1 MRHLVTVA
9 FLALTACAS
18 TKSSTSARPEP
29 VKPAEAKSSLKL
41 SAPLSE
47 WTAFDTEG
55 FSVRFPPSW
64 KMSLREK
71 KQVFGCNAEGHIC
84 FLQWGEA
91 KFGAEE
97 LFGYLSG
104 RASTIKVL
112 PVTTL
117 AGDDA
122 VVWAGYDSDGDPWV
136 HVIRLHQG
144 VAFHFA
150 YFGPA
155 NKVPDDFLM
164 VPQTLVFKAEPAK
177 PKDETSL

>member
-1 MRHLVTVA
+1 MRHLVA
-9 FLALTACAS
+9 ALIVSVTAACAS
-18 TKSSTSARPEP
+18 P
-29 VKPAEAKSSLKL
+29 KPAPVRPAPEKPAAADTKLKL

-47 WTAFDTEG
+47 WVPFETEG

-71 KQVFGCNAEGHIC
+71 KQVYACNAEGHIC

-91 KFGAEE
+91 KFTAEE

-112 PVTTL
+112 PASI
-117 AGDDA
+117 AGDEA
-122 VVWAGYDSDGDPWV
+122 VVWAGYDADGDPWV

-150 YFGPA
+150 YFGTP

-164 VPQTLVFKAEPAK
+164 VPQTLVFKPEPAK